1 MAPEDEPEP
10 PGSLRV
16 EVAGPADWI
25 AIAHLNV
32 WAYREFALDLG
43 PEVWPELVRT
53 LTAVAPAA
61 ERVTFLVVRED
72 ESLTGSAAY
81 RPPGA
86 SVGPVPAAWA
96 SVDLLAVS
104 PAARNEGIA
113 TALVDACM
121 ERARADGAPALG
133 AHVKAFM
140 TAAQELFT
148 RLGFH
153 REQGLARRDEPP
165 YWLYRRELG

>member
-1 MAPEDEPEP
+1 MELTAQPS
-10 PGSLRV
+10 GHSSV
-16 EVAGPADWI
+16 ETGTPADWI

-61 ERVTFLVVRED
+61 ETATFLVVRED
-72 ESLTGSAAY
+72 GTLTGSAAY

-86 SVGPVPAAWA
+86 SLSPIPGSWA

-113 TALVDACM
+113 TDLVDACL

-133 AHVKAFM
+133 AHVKGFM
-140 TAAQELFT
+140 SAAQELFT

-153 REQGLARRDEPP
+153 REQGLARRDEHP